1 MVNTITHL
9 HEVTLL
15 SSLPKGI
22 LGNLK
27 SGKSALVNKYI
38 TGSYVALEKPD
49 GEKKQVL
56 LHNVSH
62 VLLLM
67 MCVVVRRPV
76 QEGSSGG
83 RAESP
88 VTDPRRVRLARRTG
102 TCVCLRVCCS
112 IVVVWDAN
120 LLTVAR
126 VPLQFCSW
134 VDAVILV
141 FSLENEASFQELY
154 QLYSQLSSQR
164 TDVPVIVVGT
174 QGQQMKQLCVVES
187 RAGPGPMRAQIK
199 QGIVSYQVET
209 CSPRTTW

>member
-1 MVNTITHL
+1 M
-9 HEVTLL
+9 
-15 SSLPKGI
+15 
-22 LGNLK
+22 
-27 SGKSALVNKYI
+27 
-38 TGSYVALEKPD
+38 
-49 GEKKQVL
+49 
-56 LHNVSH
+56 
-62 VLLLM
+62 
-67 MCVVVRRPV
+67 
-76 QEGSSGG
+76 
-83 RAESP
+83 
-88 VTDPRRVRLARRTG
+88 
-102 TCVCLRVCCS
+102 CLRVCCS

-120 LLTVAR
+120 LLTAPC

-174 QGQQMKQLCVVES
+174 QGQQMKQLGVVVS
-187 RAGPGPMRAQIK
+187 RAGPGPMKAQIK